1 MQLDIDRLVA
11 YFGGVNALAE
21 ALKQHDPENA
31 ATTAAIY
38 KWRTRGSLP
47 LAQLQKL
54 TALAE
59 AQGRPLDLNAFLQK
73 NESLERTEMTQTN
86 RVIIFDTTMRDGE
99 QSPGASMTK
108 EEKIRIARQLEK
120 MGVDVIEA
128 GFAAA
133 SPGDF
138 ESVNA
143 IAKIITKST
152 VCSLA
157 RAVENDVRKAG
168 EAVAP
173 APKKRIHTFIAT
185 SPIHMEH
192 KLKMKPQQVID
203 AAVKAV
209 KIAKEYTDDVEFSAE
224 DAVRSDLDFL
234 AKIFTAVIEAGATTI
249 NIPDTVGYSIPSVW
263 YERISNIIK
272 SVPNGDKIVWSTH
285 CHNDLGMA
293 VANSLAAVQAG
304 VRQVECTINGLG
316 ERAGNASLEEIVMA
330 LKVRHDL
337 FGLET
342 GIDTTQIVPVSK
354 LVSTITGYPIQ
365 PNKAVVGA
373 NAFAH
378 ESGIHQDGVLKH
390 PETYEIMTAESVGW
404 STNRLTLGKL
414 SGRNA
419 FKTKLADLGIEL
431 ESEEALN
438 AAFARFKEL
447 ADKKREIF
455 DEDLHALVS
464 DEMGSMN
471 AESYKFISQK
481 ISTETG
487 EEPRADIVFSIKGE
501 EKRASATGSGP
512 VDAIFKAIE
521 SVAQSGATLQIYSVN
536 AVTQGTESQ
545 GETSVRLARGNRV
558 VNAAGRLGVPQVR
571 QQQGHG
577 ADGRGRVGDSPAG
590 DVRRRA
596 VNGLE
601 HRRVF
606 ARRIDVRGGRQ
617 ADAPRDRRGQ
627 VRDDVAEQ
635 IVGDD
640 HVEPGRVD
648 HHGDHG
654 GVDVQVVAR
663 DIGELLT
670 YLIEEPTP
678 QAPGVDQDVVLVQQ
692 GDPAAPR
699 PGACERV
706 TNHPFHPE
714 RGVDGNLG
722 GDLLGGAGPHRAAIA
737 AVEPLGSLTYHHE
750 VDVAPGHDLGGQG
763 GGNPRVEPRRPQV
776 HGVIEGEPQP
786 QQQPSLQQA
795 TRDPVRT
802 GRRPDRPEQD
812 GVRGPQILQRGVGQD
827 LSGAQPMLRPEIEV
841 NLLEGVFARGGPQYL
856 ERLGGYLRA
865 DAVAANNC
873 QGLSCHAGRLGV
885 PSVVAV
891 RFPLLEMDAIAAA
904 SRPDPGSVARLAAC
918 VSPVS
923 PWPARIPPTA
933 SSSWRS
939 TAGSTR
945 KLSPR

>member
-59 AQGRPLDLNAFLQK
+59 SQGRPLDLNAFLQK
-73 NESLERTEMTQTN
+73 NESLERTEMTQAN
-86 RVIIFDTTMRDGE
+86 RVIIFDTTLRDGE
-99 QSPGASMTK
+99 QSPGAAMTK
-108 EEKIRIARQLEK
+108 EEKIRVARQLEK
-120 MGVDVIEA
+120 LGVDIIEA

-138 ESVNA
+138 EAVNA
-143 IAKIITKST
+143 IAKTITKST
-152 VCSLA
+152 VCSLS
-157 RAVENDVRKAG
+157 RAIERDIRQAG

-185 SPIHMEH
+185 SPIHMEY
-192 KLKMKPQQVID
+192 KLKMKPKQVIE

-209 KIAKEYTDDVEFSAE
+209 KIAREYTDDVEFSCE
-224 DAVRSDLDFL
+224 DALRSEIDFL
-234 AKIFTAVIEAGATTI
+234 AEICGAVIEAGATTI
-249 NIPDTVGYSIPSVW
+249 NIPDTVGYSIPYKTEEFFRELIV
-263 YERISNIIK
+263 K
-272 SVPNGDKIVWSTH
+272 TPNGGKVVWSAH
-285 CHNDLGMA
+285 CHNDLGLA
-293 VANSLAAVQAG
+293 VANSLAALKGGA
-304 VRQVECTINGLG
+304 RQVECTVNGLG
-316 ERAGNASLEEIVMA
+316 ERAGNASVEEIVMA

-342 GIDTTQIVPVSK
+342 GIDTTQIVPSSK
-354 LVSTITGYPIQ
+354 LVSTITGYPVQ
-365 PNKAVVGA
+365 PNKAIVGA
-373 NAFAH
+373 NTFSH

-390 PETYEIMTAESVGW
+390 RETYEIMSAESVGW
-404 STNRLTLGKL
+404 ATNRLSLGKL

-558 VNAAGRLGVPQVR
+558 VNGQ
-571 QQQGHG
+571 G
-577 ADGRGRVGDSPAG
+577 ADTD
-590 DVRRRA
+590 
-596 VNGLE
+596 
-601 HRRVF
+601 
-606 ARRIDVRGGRQ
+606 
-617 ADAPRDRRGQ
+617 
-627 VRDDVAEQ
+627 
-635 IVGDD
+635 
-640 HVEPGRVD
+640 
-648 HHGDHG
+648 
-654 GVDVQVVAR
+654 
-663 DIGELLT
+663 
-670 YLIEEPTP
+670 
-678 QAPGVDQDVVLVQQ
+678 VLVATAKAYLSALSKLEFSAAKPKAQ
-692 GDPAAPR
+692 G
-699 PGACERV
+699 
-706 TNHPFHPE
+706 
-714 RGVDGNLG
+714 
-722 GDLLGGAGPHRAAIA
+722 
-737 AVEPLGSLTYHHE
+737 
-750 VDVAPGHDLGGQG
+750 
-763 GGNPRVEPRRPQV
+763 
-776 HGVIEGEPQP
+776 
-786 QQQPSLQQA
+786 
-795 TRDPVRT
+795 
-802 GRRPDRPEQD
+802 
-812 GVRGPQILQRGVGQD
+812 
-827 LSGAQPMLRPEIEV
+827 SGTI
-841 NLLEGVFARGGPQYL
+841 
-856 ERLGGYLRA
+856 
-865 DAVAANNC
+865 
-873 QGLSCHAGRLGV
+873 
-885 PSVVAV
+885 
-891 RFPLLEMDAIAAA
+891 
-904 SRPDPGSVARLAAC
+904 
-918 VSPVS
+918 
-923 PWPARIPPTA
+923 
-933 SSSWRS
+933 
-939 TAGSTR
+939 
-945 KLSPR
+945 

>member
-59 AQGRPLDLNAFLQK
+59 SQGRPLDLNAFLQK

-86 RVIIFDTTMRDGE
+86 RVIIFDTTLRDGE
-99 QSPGASMTK
+99 QSPGAAMTK
-108 EEKIRIARQLEK
+108 EEKIRVARQLEK
-120 MGVDVIEA
+120 LGVDIIEA

-138 ESVNA
+138 EAVNA
-143 IAKIITKST
+143 IAKTITKST
-152 VCSLA
+152 VCSLS
-157 RAVENDVRKAG
+157 RAIERDIRQAG

-185 SPIHMEH
+185 SPIHMEY
-192 KLKMKPQQVID
+192 KLKMKPKQVIE

-209 KIAKEYTDDVEFSAE
+209 KIAKEYTDDVEFSCE
-224 DAVRSDLDFL
+224 DALRSEIDFL
-234 AKIFTAVIEAGATTI
+234 AEICGAVIEAGATTI
-249 NIPDTVGYSIPSVW
+249 NIPDTVGYSIPYKTEEFFRELIV
-263 YERISNIIK
+263 K
-272 SVPNGDKIVWSTH
+272 TPNGGKVVWSAH
-285 CHNDLGMA
+285 CHNDLGLA
-293 VANSLAAVQAG
+293 VANSLAALKGGA
-304 VRQVECTINGLG
+304 RQVECTVNGLG
-316 ERAGNASLEEIVMA
+316 ERAGNASVEEIVMA

-342 GIDTTQIVPVSK
+342 GIDTTQIVPSSK
-354 LVSTITGYPIQ
+354 LVSTITGYPVQ
-365 PNKAVVGA
+365 PNKAIVGA
-373 NAFAH
+373 NAFSH

-390 PETYEIMTAESVGW
+390 RETYEIMSAESVGW
-404 STNRLTLGKL
+404 ATNRLSLGKL

-521 SVAQSGATLQIYSVN
+521 SVAQSGAALQIYSVN

-558 VNAAGRLGVPQVR
+558 VNGQ
-571 QQQGHG
+571 G
-577 ADGRGRVGDSPAG
+577 ADTD
-590 DVRRRA
+590 
-596 VNGLE
+596 
-601 HRRVF
+601 
-606 ARRIDVRGGRQ
+606 
-617 ADAPRDRRGQ
+617 
-627 VRDDVAEQ
+627 
-635 IVGDD
+635 
-640 HVEPGRVD
+640 
-648 HHGDHG
+648 
-654 GVDVQVVAR
+654 
-663 DIGELLT
+663 
-670 YLIEEPTP
+670 
-678 QAPGVDQDVVLVQQ
+678 VLVATAKAYLSALSKLEFSAAKPKAQ
-692 GDPAAPR
+692 G
-699 PGACERV
+699 
-706 TNHPFHPE
+706 
-714 RGVDGNLG
+714 
-722 GDLLGGAGPHRAAIA
+722 
-737 AVEPLGSLTYHHE
+737 
-750 VDVAPGHDLGGQG
+750 
-763 GGNPRVEPRRPQV
+763 
-776 HGVIEGEPQP
+776 
-786 QQQPSLQQA
+786 
-795 TRDPVRT
+795 
-802 GRRPDRPEQD
+802 
-812 GVRGPQILQRGVGQD
+812 
-827 LSGAQPMLRPEIEV
+827 SGTI
-841 NLLEGVFARGGPQYL
+841 
-856 ERLGGYLRA
+856 
-865 DAVAANNC
+865 
-873 QGLSCHAGRLGV
+873 
-885 PSVVAV
+885 
-891 RFPLLEMDAIAAA
+891 
-904 SRPDPGSVARLAAC
+904 
-918 VSPVS
+918 
-923 PWPARIPPTA
+923 
-933 SSSWRS
+933 
-939 TAGSTR
+939 
-945 KLSPR
+945 